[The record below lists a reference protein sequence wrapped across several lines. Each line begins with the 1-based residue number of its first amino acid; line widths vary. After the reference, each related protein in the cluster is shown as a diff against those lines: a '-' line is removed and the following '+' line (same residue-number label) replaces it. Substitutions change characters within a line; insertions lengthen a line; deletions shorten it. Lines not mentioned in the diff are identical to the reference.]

1 MPKKTEPKSA
11 TAIAPTLLL
20 KGAYKG
26 LAHRKIDRGMCYVIR
41 LRVEHELDTESVKY
55 VLRGPCR
62 ITYNVPASASNEKVG
77 LDGAI
82 DSAMPDNGDEIWL
95 DDHEPRSV
103 TFAIHHSATA
113 VDARDVAALLELLRV
128 TDRQLVASIVP
139 LQKRLL

>member
-41 LRVEHELDTESVKY
+41 LRVEHELDTESVKN
-55 VLRGPCR
+55 VLLGPYG
-62 ITYNVPASASNEKVG
+62 T
-77 LDGAI
+77 I

-95 DDHEPRSV
+95 DDRGPRSV